1 MGDHSELE
9 EQLKLTNLPPEIC
22 EHICQ
27 MLPSLSLYSLPTI
40 SNEFATFANKEMM
53 LRHKKME
60 ERQMMIMT
68 ESQSSSTIFNTISML
83 CPGLVMLYN
92 SLSRSK
98 EQDTNNNANKC
109 PVTGKHTIAL
119 HMQ

>member
-1 MGDHSELE
+1 MGDNIQVNSELE

-53 LRHKKME
+53 LRHKKVTVFIQNVE
-60 ERQMMIMT
+60 
-68 ESQSSSTIFNTISML
+68 NLML
-83 CPGLVMLYN
+83 NVCF
-92 SLSRSK
+92 
-98 EQDTNNNANKC
+98 
-109 PVTGKHTIAL
+109 
-119 HMQ
+119 

>member
-27 MLPSLSLYSLPTI
+27 MLPSHSLYSLPTI
-40 SNEFATFANKEMM
+40 SNEFATFANKEMQ

-92 SLSRSK
+92 SLSGSK